1 MSLSLEKKHELS
13 SVAVNSNGNSNA
25 NAPSKMPG
33 LEVLAAETNLPAN
46 YRVIS
51 YKNDEIELSEA
62 ERRDYII
69 ISLEHA
75 EKSLCWLIS
84 TKTGMG
90 NNNYWGVKNKIKNAQ
105 YTMLKELVAE
115 ASLIGKI
122 YEIRNFDENLRAT
135 KSDSTVVAFFELML
149 SDALSNH
156 ISDIHIQL
164 RNTGGQIK
172 MRKHGEMRRWGEP
185 MSEEETFNLC
195 SVIYNVLAE
204 NKQVSFD
211 PREYQPAAV
220 NYKVNSEEVKLRYQ
234 SLPVYPD
241 GFDVVLRVL
250 PIGRDEEFTP
260 LTKLGY
266 TDQQVRE
273 LIDCASRPIG
283 SLIIAGVT
291 GSGKSTTLKNL
302 IMFINA
308 HSGYKLKIYTIEDP
322 PEYKIPHVSQIP
334 VIRPKD
340 KEGSSFNAFQA
351 PITACMRA
359 DPDIIMIG
367 EVRDALTGG
376 LTKKAI
382 QSGHQVLT
390 TVHAASA
397 IGIIDRFLDF
407 DVSEKVM
414 GSPDFLT
421 ALIYQKLLATVCPT
435 CSLDFKEHLQGENVS
450 QLDIDLAKRLSSIV
464 DITQYPIRIRSEK
477 GCDDCGGMGIKGR
490 AVCAEI
496 IKVDLKI
503 MQFILES
510 NTVELLKY
518 WRGQSDDKIDSLNM
532 KGKNCMEHAVQK
544 MLTGLVS
551 PYDVESSF
559 KPLNELYMEKKEH
572 NVSEVFTHSLEA
584 LEEKIK
590 DSNTGS
596 SSLWDE
602 L

>member
-1 MSLSLEKKHELS
+1 MSLSVDKKHELTSVTTNNMGNPNAMGRVS
-13 SVAVNSNGNSNA
+13 S
-25 NAPSKMPG
+25 
-33 LEVLAAETNLPAN
+33 LETLAAETNLPAN

-51 YKNDEIELSEA
+51 YKNDEIELSET
-62 ERRDYII
+62 ERRDYVVV
-69 ISLEHA
+69 SLEHA
-75 EKSLCWLIS
+75 EKQLCWLIS
-84 TKTGMG
+84 SKSGMG
-90 NNNYWGVKNKIKNAQ
+90 QNTYFSVKSKIKNAH
-105 YTMLKELVAE
+105 YTLLKELVAE
-115 ASLIGKI
+115 NSLISRI

-172 MRKHGEMRRWGEP
+172 MRKHGEMRRWGEA

-266 TDQQVRE
+266 TDQQVKE

-334 VIRPKD
+334 VIRPKER
-340 KEGSSFNAFQA
+340 EGSDYNAFLA

-367 EVRDALTGG
+367 EVRDGQTGG

-407 DVSEKVM
+407 GVSEKVL

-421 ALIYQKLLATVCPT
+421 ALIYQKLLATVCPN
-435 CSLDFKEHLQGENVS
+435 CSIDFKEHLQSEKVT
-450 QLDIDLAKRLSSIV
+450 QFDIDMAKRLSSIV
-464 DITQYPIRIRSEK
+464 DLTQYPIRIRSES
-477 GCDDCGGMGIKGR
+477 GCDECGGMGIKGR

-496 IKVDLKI
+496 IKIDLKI
-503 MQFILES
+503 MEFII
-510 NTVELLKY
+510 NGDTVELIKY
-518 WRGQSDDKIDSLNM
+518 WRGQSDNKIDSLNM

-551 PYDVESSF
+551 PFDVEASF
-559 KPLNELYMEKKEH
+559 KPLDELYLEKKEM
-572 NVSEVFTHSLEA
+572 NLSGEFTHSLEE
-584 LEEKIK
+584 LEEKLK

-596 SSLWDE
+596 SSIWEE